1 MGINSRMYNT
11 VMEKL
16 NFEPRLDASN
26 ITISIQG
33 DDDIVL
39 LGGSVASF
47 SEKLIAEQAVKS
59 LAKVKTV
66 ANDIEVNLSMK
77 YKKTDIEI
85 AKDITNALDSS
96 VFVPSEDIKVVV
108 KDGVVNLSGEVHWQF
123 QKNRAF
129 DAIKNISGVK
139 YIENNI
145 KIKPAISIDSSNVK
159 EKITKEFERHARIDA
174 GKISVKT
181 EGRKIILKGTVRNF
195 DEKDDAANAAWSI
208 PGVDEV
214 ENKLTISW

>member
-1 MGINSRMYNT
+1 MGINSRMYTT

-39 LGGSVASF
+39 LAGSVGSF
-47 SEKLIAEQAVKS
+47 TEKLIAEQAVKS
-59 LAKVKTV
+59 LPNIRTV

-85 AKDITNALDSS
+85 AKDVTNALDTS
-96 VFVPSEDIKVVV
+96 VFVPSEDIKAVV

-123 QKNRAF
+123 QKNSAF
-129 DAIKNISGVK
+129 DAIKNIIGVK
-139 YIENNI
+139 YVVNNI
-145 KIKPAISIDSSNVK
+145 SIKPTINIDSSQVS
-159 EKITKEFERHARIDA
+159 EKITKEFERHARMDS
-174 GKISVKT
+174 GKISVEI

-208 PGVDEV
+208 PGVNEV

>member
-174 GKISVKT
+174 GKISVET

-208 PGVDEV
+208 PGVNEV